1 MYYRGS
7 SQFTDKKG
15 TFDPNDASRVKHT
28 RLGVW
33 DLYEEFEPGLAHVPG
48 ASRLEKYMDILECTP
63 YVWRMIRDVVSIPSC
78 AVLFVLHALINLGIA
93 IVPALGLWYVLNLLS
108 RTVGPLNTPCRYQ
121 GRLLQIVSL
130 PSL

>member
-1 MYYRGS
+1 MYHRGP

-15 TFDPNDASRVKHT
+15 TFDPHNASSVKHT

-33 DLYEEFEPGLAHVPG
+33 DLYEEFEPGLVRVPG

-63 YVWRMIRDVVSIPSC
+63 YVWRMVRDVLSIPSC
-78 AVLFVLHALINLGIA
+78 AVLCVLHALINLGMA
-93 IVPALGLWYVLNLLS
+93 VVPALGLWYAFNLILRTGGSLNAQ
-108 RTVGPLNTPCRYQ
+108 CRYQ

-130 PSL
+130 PL